1 MSAGPANRAGRAG
14 SSDRAAW
21 PGSGGLAARLVA
33 GLRDGGLTLAVAE
46 SLTGGAV
53 SAAVV
58 AVPGASRVLRGS
70 VTAYDVEVKSDV
82 LGVDPAVVEEHGV
95 VSAPVAIAMARGA
108 ARVLR
113 ADVAVATTGVAG
125 PGPSDGV
132 PAGRV
137 VVAAVAGDVVAV
149 RRVLLGGGRALV
161 RAAAVE
167 LALGLA
173 LEVVDE
179 VASGGRDGNTTRP

>member
-1 MSAGPANRAGRAG
+1 MTTAE
-14 SSDRAAW
+14 
-21 PGSGGLAARLVA
+21 RLVA
-33 GLRDGGLTLAVAE
+33 ALRASGRRLAVAE

-58 AVPGASRVLRGS
+58 AVPGASAVLRGS
-70 VTAYDVEVKSDV
+70 VTAYDAEVKSEV
-82 LGVDPAVVEEHGV
+82 LGVAPEVIAGHGV

-108 ARVLR
+108 ARLLR

-132 PAGRV
+132 AAGRV
-137 VVAAVAGDVVAV
+137 VVAAVRGDVVAV
-149 RRVLLGGGRALV
+149 RSVLLGGGRALV

-167 LALGLA
+167 LALGVA
-173 LEVVDE
+173 LGVVDE
-179 VASGGRDGNTTRP
+179 VVPVVADGNTARL

>member
-1 MSAGPANRAGRAG
+1 VSAERAE
-14 SSDRAAW
+14 
-21 PGSGGLAARLVA
+21 LAERLVA
-33 GLRDGGLTLAVAE
+33 ALRAGGLTLGVAE

-58 AVPGASRVLRGS
+58 AVPGASSVLRGS

-82 LGVDPAVVEEHGV
+82 LGVGPDVIAAHGV

-108 ARVLR
+108 ARVLQS
-113 ADVAVATTGVAG
+113 DVAVATTGVAG

-132 PAGRV
+132 AAGRV
-137 VVAAVAGDVVAV
+137 VVAAVSGDVVAV
-149 RRVLLGGGRALV
+149 RRVLLGGGRAPV
-161 RAAAVE
+161 RAASVD

-179 VASGGRDGNTTRP
+179 VAARGRGGNTTRL

>member
-1 MSAGPANRAGRAG
+1 MSAGPAGRAG
-14 SSDRAAW
+14 PSDRAAW
-21 PGSGGLAARLVA
+21 PGSAGSAARLVA
-33 GLRDGGLTLAVAE
+33 VLRDGGLTLGVAE

-149 RRVLLGGGRALV
+149 RRVLLGGGRAMV